1 MGTLTRNKTFHPA
14 HEPLQNRKDLQ
25 LDANKIH
32 GPLPFLN
39 PTRADYDHVPVK
51 PGADTGT
58 VTKAMEESGSTQP
71 TPRDNDETSPATRYR
86 WTSRNN
92 RKGRHALVVKR
103 AQPTPASPEKETP
116 RPTAHPRE
124 ILSGIRR
131 MFTSCPVWDVSY
143 DVAVTFTLGSLIWCL
158 NAFFAL
164 LPFTNPKTEFKGEVL
179 YGGGI
184 TAFIGRATVF
194 EIGSV
199 LLMLEAVN
207 ANRTG
212 CFGWA
217 VERYY
222 DGTFGGSHGSDCCPE
237 RGIVRLVPHACGH
250 HHANGRNLVGG
261 AAPATTNGSE
271 VNAAAKPLP
280 HGAFPSERSWTWW
293 PSMQE
298 LRTHYI
304 HDIGFIACS
313 ALTFGAT
320 VFWISGFTALP
331 GIYNYLSPQVVL
343 DGVYWVPQAIG
354 GIFFIFSGVLFTI
367 ETQKQWWKPAP
378 HVLGWHVGFWN
389 TVGGIGFTLCPIF
402 GFSASHWGLYQASC
416 STFWGSFSFLIGS
429 TIQWYESLNKH
440 PVEVEKS

>member
-1 MGTLTRNKTFHPA
+1 MATLTRNKTFQPA
-14 HEPLQNRKDLQ
+14 REPLQNRQDLQ
-25 LDANKIH
+25 LNANKIH

-51 PGADTGT
+51 PSADPIVVIKGANE
-58 VTKAMEESGSTQP
+58 AGSTQP
-71 TPRDNDETSPATRYR
+71 IPEDNEETSPEARYR

-92 RKGRHALVVKR
+92 RKGRHAPVVKR
-103 AQPTPASPEKETP
+103 AETTPASPEKTP
-116 RPTAHPRE
+116 RSTAHPRE
-124 ILSGIRR
+124 ILTGIRR
-131 MFTSCPVWDVSY
+131 MFTSFPVWDVSY

-184 TAFIGRATVF
+184 TAFIGATVF

-207 ANRTG
+207 ADRTG

-222 DGTFGGSHGSDCCPE
+222 DGTFRGHGSDDCSE
-237 RGIVRLVPHACGH
+237 RGVVRLVPHACGH
-250 HHANGRNLVGG
+250 HHANGKDPVGS
-261 AAPATTNGSE
+261 ATPTTTNDNEGD
-271 VNAAAKPLP
+271 AAAKPLSN
-280 HGAFPSERSWTWW
+280 AASSSDRSWTWW

-298 LRTHYI
+298 LRTHYT

-331 GIYNYLSPQVVL
+331 DIYNYLSPQVVL
-343 DGVYWVPQAIG
+343 DGVYWVPQVVG
-354 GIFFIFSGVLFTI
+354 GIFFIFSGVLFTM

-402 GFSASHWGLYQASC
+402 GFAASPWGLYQASC

-440 PVEVEKS
+440 PVEAEKA

>member
-1 MGTLTRNKTFHPA
+1 MATLTRNKTFQA
-14 HEPLQNRKDLQ
+14 AREPLQNRQDLQ
-25 LDANKIH
+25 LDANKVH

-51 PGADTGT
+51 PRADPGIATKGAN
-58 VTKAMEESGSTQP
+58 EQELTQP
-71 TPRDNDETSPATRYR
+71 TPGDDDDDDDEKTPEARYR

-103 AQPTPASPEKETP
+103 AQPTPASPEKTP

-131 MFTSCPVWDVSY
+131 MFTSFPVWDVSY

-164 LPFTNPKTEFKGEVL
+164 LPFTNPKTEFKGEAL

-184 TAFIGRATVF
+184 TAFIGRGPKNLKWSGSSALMQIVIGATVF

-212 CFGWA
+212 CFGA
-217 VERYY
+217 TASTPNTDE
-222 DGTFGGSHGSDCCPE
+222 
-237 RGIVRLVPHACGH
+237 
-250 HHANGRNLVGG
+250 ANVAFR
-261 AAPATTNGSE
+261 
-271 VNAAAKPLP
+271 PLP
-280 HGAFPSERSWTWW
+280 NDYSASERSWTWW

-343 DGVYWVPQAIG
+343 DGVYWVPQVIG

-378 HVLGWHVGFWN
+378 YVLGWHV
-389 TVGGIGFTLCPIF
+389 
-402 GFSASHWGLYQASC
+402 
-416 STFWGSFSFLIGS
+416 GSFSFLIGS
-429 TIQWYESLNKH
+429 IIQWYESLNKH
-440 PVEVEKS
+440 PVEVEKP

>member
-1 MGTLTRNKTFHPA
+1 MATLTRNKTFHPA
-14 HEPLQNRKDLQ
+14 HEPLQNRQDLQ
-25 LDANKIH
+25 LDADKIH

-51 PGADTGT
+51 PGADLGT
-58 VTKAMEESGSTQP
+58 VTKATTESGSAQP
-71 TPRDNDETSPATRYR
+71 TPGDNDETSPETRYR

-103 AQPTPASPEKETP
+103 AQPTPASPEKEIP

-131 MFTSCPVWDVSY
+131 MFTSFPVWDVSF
-143 DVAVTFTLGSLIWCL
+143 DVAVTFTLGSLVWCL

-207 ANRTG
+207 ADRTG

-222 DGTFGGSHGSDCCPE
+222 ERTFGASHGSDYCPE
-237 RGIVRLVPHACGH
+237 RGIVRLVPHTCDH
-250 HHANGRNLVGG
+250 HNANGRNLVGG

-271 VNAAAKPLP
+271 VNAAAKALP
-280 HGAFPSERSWTWW
+280 NGAFPSDRSWTWW
-293 PSMQE
+293 PSTQE

-343 DGVYWVPQAIG
+343 DGVYWVPQVIG
-354 GIFFIFSGVLFTI
+354 GTFFIFSGVLFTI

-402 GFSASHWGLYQASC
+402 GFSASHWGLYQAGC
-416 STFWGSFSFLIGS
+416 CTFWGSFSFLIGS